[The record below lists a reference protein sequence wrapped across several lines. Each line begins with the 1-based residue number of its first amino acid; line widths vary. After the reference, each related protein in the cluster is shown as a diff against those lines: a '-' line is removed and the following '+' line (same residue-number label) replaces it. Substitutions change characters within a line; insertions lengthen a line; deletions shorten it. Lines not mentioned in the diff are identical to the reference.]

1 MTKGKPFTRILAN
14 CLLIIGG
21 IFTIS
26 AFITPHLSGL
36 KIGAYEIFHMKG
48 FTICDGKLLIL
59 GIAIVTIGYAAKY
72 GLELQEVDDTL
83 V

>member
-1 MTKGKPFTRILAN
+1 
-14 CLLIIGG
+14 
-21 IFTIS
+21 
-26 AFITPHLSGL
+26 
-36 KIGAYEIFHMKG
+36 MKG